1 MNRQILLAVFFCL
14 FLNWV
19 ARAQPLVY
27 SFSGSKRLVEYK
39 SDVVDMLLVK
49 ENGQAIE
56 RFHAEGCFESHVCC
70 KPADK
75 TNLEILRSD
84 ENELTTAGF
93 SID

>member
-1 MNRQILLAVFFCL
+1 
-14 FLNWV
+14 
-19 ARAQPLVY
+19 
-27 SFSGSKRLVEYK
+27 
-39 SDVVDMLLVK
+39 MLLVK